1 MFANRYFIAIL
12 LLYHR
17 YAHWYHW
24 NVQQQK
30 NLINYMNQ
38 YDDWKFDTKLCAPVC
53 DGEVKKLMLKNLL
66 YKKDRSL
73 KDVWIT

>member
-1 MFANRYFIAIL
+1 
-12 LLYHR
+12 
-17 YAHWYHW
+17 
-24 NVQQQK
+24 
-30 NLINYMNQ
+30 MNQ